1 MIVLYTWYFC
11 FLISV
16 STNILQHIYCILWF
30 LLPLLLRKGWGLVEE
45 NLVLLC
51 KKLVQ
56 IRPHPVLIQRMA
68 SLRLTF
74 LTNSLVTREKLDL
87 FEMIVKEAQQ
97 DPGRVAWLWKRYC
110 FVFRSQKDPTN
121 LSVSL
126 LQYFAFIDI
135 DEALVPRKDFK
146 TLTNLLQRLEEKVSL
161 SKKYDAISFRNL
173 YYPSSA
179 VETYPTIGKFILD
192 NPGQALAPKP
202 HGEYDNIYKYS
213 MLFMG

>member
-1 MIVLYTWYFC
+1 MRKGSINFGGQGLPVAINWDSTSETNEFWITSETKDNIWWQKDTVAATWLIWPRGIEDHRFSDILKEWNSEHCLWHLHDVGFKKSPHSSQNKMSSMIVLYTWYFC

-110 FVFRSQKDPTN
+110 FVCRPQEDPN
-121 LSVSL
+121 
-126 LQYFAFIDI
+126 
-135 DEALVPRKDFK
+135 
-146 TLTNLLQRLEEKVSL
+146 
-161 SKKYDAISFRNL
+161 
-173 YYPSSA
+173 
-179 VETYPTIGKFILD
+179 
-192 NPGQALAPKP
+192 
-202 HGEYDNIYKYS
+202 
-213 MLFMG
+213 